1 MMAVYVNKGETVEYK
16 ATAAVSRGDIVAL
29 GDKFGVAFTDI
40 KEGDIGIVNIKGRYT
55 VPAETGTAIAAGD
68 VLYWNASGKKA
79 TKTSSG
85 NTRIG
90 IAANAM
96 SSAGTSVDVIL

>member
-1 MMAVYVNKGETVEYK
+1 MDRAKMLALEKPPPDINVKYVMKSLFLNASVTTETS
-16 ATAAVSRGDIVAL
+16 T
-29 GDKFGVAFTDI
+29 
-40 KEGDIGIVNIKGRYT
+40 N
-55 VPAETGTAIAAGD
+55 GTAIAAGD
-68 VLYWNASGKKA
+68 VLYWDASGKKV